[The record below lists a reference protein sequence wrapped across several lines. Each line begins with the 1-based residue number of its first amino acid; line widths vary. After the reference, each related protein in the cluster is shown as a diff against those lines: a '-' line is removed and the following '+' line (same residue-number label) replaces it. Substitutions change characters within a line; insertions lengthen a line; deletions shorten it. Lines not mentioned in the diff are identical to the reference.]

1 VFLGPGEDTWPVF
14 LEDFRRGEP
23 RARYT
28 STGRTLAGLPP
39 VRRDLIRRRCYLVP
53 NSIVVTRGCP
63 QHCDFCYKDA
73 FFAGG
78 RSFYTQRVDAAL
90 AEIAPDQRATW
101 APWVRSQLGNIYEV
115 RGVAVRS
122 PSPLERL
129 TQRLPGGPRE
139 VTVVLDVDRDYPD
152 EFYQPTT
159 RVPVEPFDGR
169 WYLAAPLLSSD

>member
-1 VFLGPGEDTWPVF
+1 VRLIAINAALLALLALAILGVEAADRAESS
-14 LEDFRRGEP
+14 LEG
-23 RARYT
+23 
-28 STGRTLAGLPP
+28 G
-39 VRRDLIRRRCYLVP
+39 VRRYAAAVSNSDL
-53 NSIVVTRGCP
+53 
-63 QHCDFCYKDA
+63 
-73 FFAGG
+73 
-78 RSFYTQRVDAAL
+78 DAAM
-90 AEIAPDQRATW
+90 AEIAPDQRERWTE
-101 APWVRSQLGNIYEV
+101 WVRGQLGNIYEV